1 MGISYHSNKRLSRG
15 KVKIS
20 NKGLHFHRT
29 YVTIEERKRIEEAVY
44 MAQEKITAKQQE
56 ILEYIKETILKK
68 GYPPAVREI
77 CEAVHLKSTSS
88 VHSHLETLEEKGYI
102 RRDPTKPRTIEIIDD
117 CFNLTR
123 REVVNVPLVGTV
135 AAGVPL
141 LAEENIENYY
151 PIPVELLP
159 NAETF
164 MLNVKGNSMINA
176 GIFDGDQLIVEQC
189 STAHNGEIIVAL
201 VDDSA
206 TVKRYYKEDGY
217 YRLQPENDDMEP
229 ILVESLEILGK
240 VIGLFRLGI
249 N

>member
-1 MGISYHSNKRLSRG
+1 
-15 KVKIS
+15 
-20 NKGLHFHRT
+20 
-29 YVTIEERKRIEEAVY
+29 

-189 STAHNGEIIVAL
+189 STAHDGEIVVAL

-229 ILVESLEILGK
+229 ILVENLEILGK